1 MKDGYA
7 RLPVLELRAMAE
19 SPGGESLAIKRL
31 ALLARGPKTI
41 FETLWPSTKWIIL
54 AFSFVH
60 LGPSGFSIHRA
71 MFLW

>member
-41 FETLWPSTKWIIL
+41 FETLWPFTKWIIL
-54 AFSFVH
+54 AFS
-60 LGPSGFSIHRA
+60 LADIGPSGFSIHRPT
-71 MFLW
+71 FL